1 MLRPLKHH
9 EKPFLKKTDYLVWK
23 KSLNVREI
31 KVIRRYHLQDRED
44 YSRSVYDKGI
54 GGIIAPDACSM
65 PRFEKCLIIFHRQI
79 Q

>member
-1 MLRPLKHH
+1 MSMLRPLKHH

-44 YSRSVYDKGI
+44 YSRLVYDKKI
-54 GGIIAPDACSM
+54 ESIIMRNTSV
-65 PRFEKCLIIFHRQI
+65 EKCLIVSSPGTIS
-79 Q
+79 